1 MRINLTNSLKIHE
14 AKADRINGKSKKSS
28 KHRDSNTPQSTIDRG
43 RFLKLQKDINN
54 LKKNTSTVTHLYN
67 NVPHNYLETCEEY
80 SSVIL

>member
-1 MRINLTNSLKIHE
+1 MRIILSKYIKPKLTELTVK
-14 AKADRINGKSKKSS
+14 AKNPLNTV
-28 KHRDSNTPQSTIDRG
+28 RDSNTPQSTIDRG
-43 RFLKLQKDINN
+43 RFLKLQKDIKN